1 LTGRPAWRIIVPGEG
16 MRGLA
21 LCGCAL
27 AFLIAGAAEAQEQ
40 AQPTELAPAP
50 NLALSIK
57 TSPLL
62 KVNQDVKISTT
73 VKNEGLG
80 PAPESDVDIIIK
92 NGHAPRQVV
101 RTVKRKIRALTPG
114 DSFTFSFSV
123 KLNPG
128 LYEICGTADRKKKLP
143 DPDRKNN
150 VFCLLIEGK

>member
-1 LTGRPAWRIIVPGEG
+1 MRKFVPRGFVPIAC
-16 MRGLA
+16 GLA
-21 LCGCAL
+21 VMLNVAAHAREPAQDPAGPDL
-27 AFLIAGAAEAQEQ
+27 AVIV
-40 AQPTELAPAP
+40 
-50 NLALSIK
+50 K
-57 TSPLL
+57 VSPLL
-62 KVNQDVKISTT
+62 TVNQDVKISTT

-80 PAPESDVDIIIK
+80 PAAESEVEIIIK

-101 RTVKRKIRALTPG
+101 RTVKRKIRGLTAG

-150 VFCLLIEGK
+150 VFCLLTEGR